1 MYAHKRPS
9 SHILGCL
16 KKKKG
21 KRETHLRRM
30 CVGTARRRKKKKRP
44 ANPVG
49 ALRAASERCALC
61 VQTLKKMRAKEG
73 EFFFSFP
80 KTFQP
85 LKRGLFLI
93 FKRKKTWR
101 LNFWNVIATPTL
113 PTSTDSL
120 KLNYKITTERSGR
133 KIRDILLSFCLVSE

>member
-1 MYAHKRPS
+1 MCRYS
-9 SHILGCL
+9 
-16 KKKKG
+16 KK
-21 KRETHLRRM
+21 EE
-30 CVGTARRRKKKKRP
+30 KKKRP

-93 FKRKKTWR
+93 FKRKGNLAFELLECDCDADAADVYR
-101 LNFWNVIATPTL
+101 LV
-113 PTSTDSL
+113 
-120 KLNYKITTERSGR
+120 KIE
-133 KIRDILLSFCLVSE
+133 L